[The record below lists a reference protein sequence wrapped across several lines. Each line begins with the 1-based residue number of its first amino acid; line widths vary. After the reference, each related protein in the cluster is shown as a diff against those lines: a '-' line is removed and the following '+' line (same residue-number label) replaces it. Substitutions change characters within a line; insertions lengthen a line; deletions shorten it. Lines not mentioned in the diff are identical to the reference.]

1 MCKRG
6 SNRALPKGKLWLPE
20 LLTYCKCLSFKAKLW
35 IHIQHFC
42 STAKRFLVHHKDE
55 KWFSVKREIARG
67 VRRHVAVTQTVTQT
81 LISIIWQWNS
91 AYLSCLILYN
101 LSFFTTRFGH
111 LGSSKAVSLPFPK
124 LLSPSPPIKKKKKAH
139 RHFISAGRFSLIIL
153 NRAMIGKGHTS
164 LSACPLSQ
172 LSTSQLQL
180 ITLSSRFASFRQ
192 QQHMWHQ

>member
-1 MCKRG
+1 MCKRW

-20 LLTYCKCLSFKAKLW
+20 LLTYCKHLSFKAKLW
-35 IHIQHFC
+35 THTLHFC
-42 STAKRFLVHHKDE
+42 CSDKRLLVHHEDE

-101 LSFFTTRFGH
+101 LPFFTPRFCH
-111 LGSSKAVSLPFPK
+111 LSSSKAVYLSLN
-124 LLSPSPPIKKKKKAH
+124 SSPPRPQKKAH
-139 RHFISAGRFSLIIL
+139 RYFISSRGFSLIIL
-153 NRAMIGKGHTS
+153 KGVMIWKGHTS

-172 LSTSQLQL
+172 LSTSELQL
-180 ITLSSRFASFRQ
+180 ITLSFRFVSFHQEQ
-192 QQHMWHQ
+192 QVLHQ